1 MEVSL
6 GRDGKGIVMRY
17 LVTGGTGFIGAYAVR
32 DLLEAGHQVTVL
44 DLIPNANFLAHV
56 LGPKWADAVTL
67 VGADVTDLPLMLR
80 HMKESRAEKV
90 VHLAATLSISSEAN
104 VLRTLKVNCEG
115 TINIFEAAL
124 ACDVSKVVWASSVAV
139 FGAAARDD
147 GYIANDAY
155 HAPTGMYG
163 AVKTMNENL
172 GTHYKRRRELDNI
185 GLRFTHVY
193 GYGKA
198 LTIPRGTGVDYLT
211 EMLEKPPAGE
221 PGVINNGDDEPDFLY
236 VEDVARA
243 IRLASEA
250 APTRSSGLTIVGETR
265 PMSEAIAYVRELLP
279 EADLQVQPGGT
290 HRGIRYDGSVT
301 EAAIGYSP
309 QYTMEEGFRK
319 TINMVRNQRSLP
331 PL

>member
-1 MEVSL
+1 
-6 GRDGKGIVMRY
+6 MRY

-32 DLLEAGHQVTVL
+32 ELVAAGHQVTAL
-44 DLIPNANFLAHV
+44 DLVPNADFLAHV
-56 LGPKWADAVTL
+56 LGAPLGDAVQ
-67 VGADVTDLPLMLR
+67 VMGADVTDLPLLLR
-80 HMKESRAEKV
+80 YMRESGAERV

-104 VLRTLKVNCEG
+104 PLRTLKVNCEG
-115 TINIFEAAL
+115 TINAFEAAL
-124 ACDVSKVVWASSVAV
+124 ACGVSKVVWASSVAV
-139 FGAAARDD
+139 FGAAERED
-147 GYIANDAY
+147 GYIANEAY
-155 HAPTGMYG
+155 HAPTGLYG
-163 AVKTMNENL
+163 AVKTMNEQL
-172 GTHYKRRRELDNI
+172 GTHYKRRRALDNI

-211 EMLEKPPAGE
+211 ELLEKTAVGE

-250 APTRSSGLTIVGETR
+250 PPTRSSGLTICGDTR
-265 PMSEAIAYVRELLP
+265 PMSEAVAYVRQLLP
-279 EADLQVQPGGT
+279 EAALQVSPGGA

-301 EAAIGYSP
+301 ESAIGYSP

-319 TINMVRNQRSLP
+319 TINMTREQHGLAAV
-331 PL
+331 